1 MAEPDPNNRPLY
13 PTIRLADYGLAYR
26 QNDDIRKLKSNM
38 WGAGTE
44 NFSAPEVMSSV
55 RTDPKQTSHNLVYP
69 ETDLFSVGCIILEMM
84 RVSTAGYKSDTA
96 TLIDYEF
103 PFPYKSFPYS
113 DNLRDLAMDCVK
125 VDVRTRPLARDVY
138 KRTKHYADL
147 WYGQINGPSV
157 EKPEEA
163 YAGQVLYSKDS
174 RKHFETNMRFRWSY
188 TVHNDWFH
196 NNLGPVVDL
205 VRTATDPGKANV
217 PRGYLV
223 AIGNGLTLESQ
234 LCGPPGQS
242 LDPNSIVNRAMRV
255 FNRSGKLLRR
265 RDSRTFRRV
274 TRPQN
279 YPPKLDDKWKEH
291 RVMVLEHL
299 LEEFER
305 TGILTDA
312 QMEEIT
318 TYGRELLKLRY
329 DSPTKYTRVR
339 LRDLITIRNELCTR
353 IPDPNAQRSLRSFA
367 DQMINYLSCQTA
379 TLPQFSSY
387 GYHTLPTPAVDKRL
401 SLD

>member
-113 DNLRDLAMDCVK
+113 DTLRDLAMDCVR

-163 YAGQVLYSKDS
+163 YAGQVLYSKDL
-174 RKHFETNMRFRWSY
+174 RKHFETNMQFRWSY
-188 TVHNDWFH
+188 TVHNDWFY

-205 VRTATDPGKANV
+205 VRTVTDPGKANV
-217 PRGYLV
+217 PRDYLV

-234 LCGPPGQS
+234 LYGPPGQS
-242 LDPNSIVNRAMRV
+242 LDPNSIVDWPMRV

-279 YPPKLDDKWKEH
+279 FPPKLDDKWKEH
-291 RVMVLEHL
+291 RVKVLEHL
-299 LEEFER
+299 LKEFER
-305 TGILTDA
+305 TGSLTDA
-312 QMEEIT
+312 QMEEIM

-339 LRDLITIRNELCTR
+339 LRDLITIRDELCTR
-353 IPDPNAQRSLRSFA
+353 IPDPNVQRALRSFA

-379 TLPQFSSY
+379 TLPQFSPY
-387 GYHTLPTPAVDKRL
+387 GYHTLPTPAVDKR
-401 SLD
+401 